1 MTPNNDDENS
11 VVKLTMEFVIFEVV
25 LTLEPEDASLMAYE
39 VSIHGIG
46 Y

>member
-25 LTLEPEDASLMAYE
+25 LTLESEDASLMA
-39 VSIHGIG
+39 
-46 Y
+46 